1 MAVKHSLNIACL
13 NLREAD
19 RMPLT
24 SAFNTAAATMNTELI
39 WTDAHAADIRIVDVT
54 QMDPDSVD
62 PVVIRYSTRQNGKP
76 VDIVRPIHVRA
87 LIEVLGNAINTA
99 LLLREQQKAREAT
112 TVHYRGGIIEK
123 KPQSHSSDN
132 HNPDQPTAKKQVI
145 YRGARVD

>member
-1 MAVKHSLNIACL
+1 
-13 NLREAD
+13 
-19 RMPLT
+19 MPLT
-24 SAFNTAAATMNTELI
+24 SAFNTAAATMNTELT
-39 WTDAHAADIRIVDVT
+39 WTEAYEADIRIVDVT

-99 LLLREQQKAREAT
+99 LLLREQQKAHEAT

-123 KPQSHSSDN
+123 TATPASPKKSEHSSN
-132 HNPDQPTAKKQVI
+132 RKQVI
-145 YRGARVD
+145 YRGVRIE